1 MLEVFIDEVPEVCF
15 DHVDHISALLLSLTS
30 FSANTRIRSSSASS
44 LPGLMKAGKVKNV
57 DVAQLHAMAK
67 AFNVN
72 LYSAIEKEVDT
83 DTMIVQVQAFKD
95 IIDQAGPGLMNAE
108 EVQHIADKTIDIC
121 ASSLQRIEQ
130 NNKLQGQEVED
141 EDD

>member
-1 MLEVFIDEVPEVCF
+1 MTHVMTDQIEEKDVAIQMLEVFIDEVPEVCF

-30 FSANTRIRSSSASS
+30 YQANTRIRSSSASS

-83 DTMIVQVQAFKD
+83 DTMIVQV
-95 IIDQAGPGLMNAE
+95 
-108 EVQHIADKTIDIC
+108 
-121 ASSLQRIEQ
+121 
-130 NNKLQGQEVED
+130 
-141 EDD
+141 